1 MRTRRNLPGLMV
13 DFPTMVNSLLND
25 ELLKPVTPTSTFR
38 KPSVNIAEDKDSY
51 GIELLAPGF
60 EKEDFSIKVENNQLI
75 IEAELK
81 IEKEET
87 TDNYKHREFHVA
99 SFKRMFSLPENEI
112 NDDAISANYVN
123 GILKVVLPKKE
134 EAKPKEP
141 KTIAIH

>member
-13 DFPTMVNSLLND
+13 DFPTMVNSLFND
-25 ELLKPVTPTSTFR
+25 EFLKPVTSNSTFR

-75 IEAELK
+75 IAAELK
-81 IEKEET
+81 AEKDET
-87 TDNYKHREFHVA
+87 TDNYTHREFHVA